1 MQIESIEIKNYR
13 LFRHAKLSGI
23 PRLCVLVGANGAGKS
38 TLFDVF
44 SFLKDAL
51 AMNVSKAV
59 SKRGGFKELASRGFA
74 QEPIELTLQFRLDIT
89 GKERLVTY
97 LLRVQPEWQP
107 AVRGNTSVVLV
118 SGVHRSSLEAIAFAK
133 RCSSGAPARSRGVL

>member
-13 LFRHAKLSGI
+13 LFRHAKLSNI
-23 PRLCVLVGANGAGKS
+23 SRLCVLVGANGTGKS

-59 SKRGGFKELASRGFA
+59 SRRGGFKELASRGFA
-74 QEPIELTLQFRLDIT
+74 TEPIELTLQFRLDIT

-97 LLRVQPEWQP
+97 LLRVEPDKT
-107 AVRGNTSVVLV
+107 G
-118 SGVHRSSLEAIAFAK
+118 
-133 RCSSGAPARSRGVL
+133 